1 MSEIIYSDSPYLL
14 ILSVIALALSCYFPT
29 MLGSRMAVHHIP
41 RPVRRLILINIIWN
55 LGSVIGILFF
65 NGTHEVGTPTY
76 IGRQILFGIQML
88 FWIRTGNECY
98 SIGEE
103 VAFSRHNKIRILLN
117 GIGSFVVV
125 TFTILLAIAPEAVT
139 RINFLGFTPFSERP
153 IFNSAI
159 LIYLLFLLP
168 GYLATIFQLC
178 KNGMHS
184 INKAAA
190 QTSSYMAASFAIFIA
205 VAFAFDIIIPLLS
218 GVLSSDSETQIG
230 TSQIL
235 IWNQFMAMFLT
246 LLCGQYYTSVSYKN
260 KSSYWLLNKLISRM
274 EEGIIYFDD
283 NGQIVHAN
291 QGAAKLLGISSTN
304 MKGKS
309 IKSVFPPS
317 LEFFRETV
325 YNDIRITIGGEIHSF
340 KIHFFRNSQTLTTV
354 LNIAFFV
361 DQSKTLL
368 LQQNLKTLND
378 QYVEYTHDLVRYQ
391 DRLNKEASIKA
402 EKENVLNTLINALP
416 FRVWYKNEQGVYQ
429 KQNQQD
435 IEKNGAR
442 EGASD
447 DPQLISSFE
456 RDARDLGEVR
466 VHPSIEDKDGK
477 EITQDE
483 ANTLAKNGDV
493 YGFFDNMY
501 IPIIQGKPPY
511 KTLCI
516 KVDMTEQRRL
526 EQERNML
533 REQKFIHSRLEEL
546 GTMCGASAH
555 DYNNILGS
563 QIGFC
568 QLAQEMLPEGHQASM
583 FIAEA
588 LKAAQRGK
596 TSLEELLNAIR
607 GNANAATPA
616 MVFSPYMII
625 EDVVKKVALTL
636 PPTIV
641 INSQDL
647 DHSLKIKGIVAS
659 LDRIISNLANNA
671 IFAMKKTGGTL
682 TFKLHEQVL
691 EKELITPYAPPV
703 PAGHY
708 AQMDISDTGSG
719 MDSGTLER
727 IFAPF
732 FTTKAP
738 GEGLGLGLSSAL
750 RLLKEGNAYFTV
762 HTTLGKGTTFNL
774 YWPLNTETET
784 ETKKED

>member
-1 MSEIIYSDSPYLL
+1 MSEVLYSDSPYLL
-14 ILSVIALALSCYFPT
+14 VLSVIAFLLSCNFPNILANKMT
-29 MLGSRMAVHHIP
+29 VQHIP
-41 RPVRRLILINIIWN
+41 RPLRNLVLINIIWN
-55 LGSVIGILFF
+55 LGSIIGIVFF
-65 NGTHEVGTPTY
+65 SGPQEPGTPAY
-76 IGRQILFGIQML
+76 IGRQIVLGIQAL
-88 FWIRTGNECY
+88 AWIR
-98 SIGEE
+98 IGHESCHVGE
-103 VAFSRHNKIRILLN
+103 LVIFKKHDTLRTLSNT
-117 GIGSFVVV
+117 IGTIVVLALSL
-125 TFTILLAIAPEAVT
+125 LLAIAPEALAN
-139 RINFLGFTPFSERP
+139 IGLGSFRPFTNRP
-153 IFNSAI
+153 IFI
-159 LIYLLFLLP
+159 TYVVIYLAFLLP
-168 GYLATIFQLC
+168 SYFLTIYQLL
-178 KNGMHS
+178 KTSFNS
-184 INKAAA
+184 INKQRNQANA
-190 QTSSYMAASFAIFIA
+190 YMAGAYLFF
-205 VAFAFDIIIPLLS
+205 VVLAFSFDIAIPLL
-218 GVLSSDSETQIG
+218 LPDSIHNELQF
-230 TSQIL
+230 L
-235 IWNQFMAMFLT
+235 IWHQFMTILLTFL
-246 LLCGQYYTSVSYKN
+246 CAQYHTSVAYKS
-260 KSSYWLLNKLISRM
+260 KSSYWFLNKLISKM
-274 EEGIIYFDD
+274 EEGIIYYDN
-283 NGQIVHAN
+283 NGQVVYSN
-291 QGAAKLLGISSTN
+291 MGAANLLGLSNTSL
-304 MKGKS
+304 KGKS
-309 IKSVFPPS
+309 IKSLFPPH
-317 LEFFRETV
+317 LDFFRETV
-325 YNDIRITIGGEIHSF
+325 YNDIRMNINGETHSF
-340 KIHFFRNSQTLTTV
+340 KIHFFRNSQTLTTI
-354 LNIAFFV
+354 LNIAFFI

-368 LQQNLKTLND
+368 LQQNLKTLNE

-416 FRVWYKNEQGVYQ
+416 FRVWYKNEKGVYQ

-435 IEKNGAR
+435 LEKNGIR
-442 EGASD
+442 EGLSD
-447 DPQLISSFE
+447 DPQLITSFE
-456 RDARDLGEVR
+456 WDARNLGEVR
-466 VHPSIEDKDGK
+466 VHPSIEDKNGK

-483 ANTLAKNGDV
+483 ANALAKNGES

-501 IPIIQGKPPY
+501 IPILQGKAPF

-546 GTMCGASAH
+546 GTMCGAFAH

-625 EDVVKKVALTL
+625 EDVVKKVSLTL
-636 PPTIV
+636 PPNIT

-647 DHSLKIKGIVAS
+647 NHSLKIKGIVAS
-659 LDRIISNLANNA
+659 LDRIISNMANNA

-682 TFKLHEQVL
+682 TFTLRELQL
-691 EKELITPYAPPV
+691 DKELITPYAPPV
-703 PAGHY
+703 PAGRY

-774 YWPLNTETET
+774 YWPLYEEIET

>member
-14 ILSVIALALSCYFPT
+14 ILSAIALVLSCYFPT
-29 MLGSRMAVHHIP
+29 MLGNKMTVQLIP
-41 RPVRRLILINIIWN
+41 KPLRRLILINIVWN
-55 LGSVIGILFF
+55 LCSIIGILFF
-65 NGTHEVGTPTY
+65 SGIMEPGSSAH
-76 IGRQILFGIQML
+76 IGRQIVFGIQAL
-88 FWIRTGNECY
+88 AWIRVGNECY
-98 SIGEE
+98 HIGELVSFKKHE
-103 VAFSRHNKIRILLN
+103 KFRTLSNTIGTIIILAL
-117 GIGSFVVV
+117 
-125 TFTILLAIAPEAVT
+125 TLLLAIAPEALT
-139 RINFLGFTPFSERP
+139 SLTFWEIQPFKERP
-153 IFNSAI
+153 IFIAFV
-159 LIYLLFLLP
+159 LIYMVFLLP
-168 GYLATIFQLC
+168 SYIAVIYQLGR
-178 KNGMHS
+178 NGLSS
-184 INKAAA
+184 INVVAAK
-190 QTSSYMAASFAIFIA
+190 TSSYMGVSFAIIA
-205 VAFAFDIIIPLLS
+205 ALAFCFDIIIPLLK
-218 GVLSSDSETQIG
+218 GVYTSPEKFIPGTTQ
-230 TSQIL
+230 L
-235 IWNQFMAMFLT
+235 MIWNQFMAVFLT

-260 KSSYWLLNKLISRM
+260 KSSYWLVNKLISKM

-283 NGQIVHAN
+283 NGQIEHAN
-291 QGAAKLLGISSTN
+291 QGAAKLLGISTTN
-304 MKGKS
+304 MKGRS
-309 IKSVFPPS
+309 IKSIFPPS
-317 LEFFRETV
+317 LEFFKETV
-325 YNDIRITIGGEIHSF
+325 YNDIRITINGETHSF
-340 KIHFFRNSQTLTTV
+340 KIHFFKNSQTLTTV

-391 DRLNKEASIKA
+391 DRLNREASIKA

-416 FRVWYKNEQGVYQ
+416 FRVWYKNELGVYQ
-429 KQNQQD
+429 KQNQLD
-435 IEKNGAR
+435 LEKNGAR

-447 DPQLISSFE
+447 DAQDITSFE
-456 RDARDLGEVR
+456 RDARELGEVR

-483 ANTLAKNGDV
+483 ANALAKNGES

-501 IPIIQGKPPY
+501 IPIIQGKAPY

-546 GTMCGASAH
+546 GTMCGAFAH

-607 GNANAATPA
+607 GNASAATPA

-625 EDVVKKVALTL
+625 EDVVKKVSLTL
-636 PPTIV
+636 PPNITL
-641 INSQDL
+641 NSREL

-659 LDRIISNLANNA
+659 LDRIISNMANNA

-682 TFKLHEQVL
+682 TFTLHQAIL

-703 PAGHY
+703 PAGQY

-774 YWPLNTETET
+774 YWPLYIESET